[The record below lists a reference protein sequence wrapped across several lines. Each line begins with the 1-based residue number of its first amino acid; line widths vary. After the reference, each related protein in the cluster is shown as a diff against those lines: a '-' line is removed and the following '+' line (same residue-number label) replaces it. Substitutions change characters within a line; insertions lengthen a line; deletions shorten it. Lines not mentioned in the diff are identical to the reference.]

1 MNRDIIAHF
10 YSICSVL
17 KIDYTLSPSLYNELK
32 NSIRSFRES
41 DLNSLKKKPKSA
53 SAQQQQHTK
62 KTWKVLPSPNCPCTI
77 TEILK
82 EKQSS

>member
-1 MNRDIIAHF
+1 M
-10 YSICSVL
+10 
-17 KIDYTLSPSLYNELK
+17 KIEYTLSPSLYNELK

-41 DLNSLKKKPKSA
+41 DLNSLKKKPKS
-53 SAQQQQHTK
+53 SSSQQQQHTK

>member
-17 KIDYTLSPSLYNELK
+17 KIDYTLSPSLYTELK

-41 DLNSLKKKPKSA
+41 DLNSLKKKPKS
-53 SAQQQQHTK
+53 SSSQQQHIK
-62 KTWKVLPSPNCPCTI
+62 KTWKVVPTPNCPCTI